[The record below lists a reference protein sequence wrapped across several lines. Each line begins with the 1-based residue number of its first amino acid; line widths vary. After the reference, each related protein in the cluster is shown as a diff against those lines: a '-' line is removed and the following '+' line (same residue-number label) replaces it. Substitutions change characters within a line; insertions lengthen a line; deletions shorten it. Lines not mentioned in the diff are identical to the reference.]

1 MEIEE
6 LFDEEIDGW
15 PGYRFGSAHEL
26 GRDADRRTLAV
37 YHEEDGYLSEAVGHN
52 AEEITRDA
60 ERIAE
65 AHSQL
70 RE

>member
-15 PGYRFGSAHEL
+15 PEYRFGSAHEI
-26 GRDADRRTLAV
+26 GSDGDNRTLPV
-37 YHEEDGYLSEAVGHN
+37 YHEEDGYLSDAAGRN

-65 AHSQL
+65 EHSRL
-70 RE
+70 RA